1 MATKKVLLVAGKFI
15 LGGLI
20 VMAFMVL
27 LKNRQDFLM
36 FGLSLIISFFL
47 GGILMFLS
55 LFKDLKMLVTSNKS
69 LKKELRR
76 MEKQLS
82 EYENE
87 NDHLSDAVAPEKLID
102 VIRERESA

>member
-1 MATKKVLLVAGKFI
+1 MATLKKVLLVAGKFI
-15 LGGLI
+15 SGGLI

-36 FGLSLIISFFL
+36 IGLSLIISFFL

-69 LKKELRR
+69 LKRKLIR

-87 NDHLSDAVAPEKLID
+87 NDHLSDAVEPGKLID
-102 VIRERESA
+102 IIEKSA